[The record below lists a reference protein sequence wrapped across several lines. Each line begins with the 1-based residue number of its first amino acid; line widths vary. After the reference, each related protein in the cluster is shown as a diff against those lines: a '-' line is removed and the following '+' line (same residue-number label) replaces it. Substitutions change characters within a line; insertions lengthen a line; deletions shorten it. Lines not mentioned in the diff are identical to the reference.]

1 MTISPYIFDLKS
13 TEFDELVL
21 VNSDKGPVLVNF
33 WSAKAAPCMMLMPR
47 LVKLCSEYQGRFLLG
62 MVNTD
67 EETDLVKRLGI
78 SSLPY
83 VRIYKKGEVVETI
96 RGAES
101 EKSLRQIL
109 AKHIPQVL
117 SPLHTR
123 AIKQVQTGKT
133 EEALQLMAE
142 AVVETPNDVRIPA
155 DMLRLL
161 IREGRFVEA
170 EKLAYSIPQSIQND
184 PSISLLMTHLEIFN
198 ASPEDDESSI
208 EAINMLYKK
217 LNEEEVCLNVR
228 LELASRLLKIDDIER
243 SLEQLYKIRQ
253 KDRAFRNNLGHRGM
267 LALFSLLGNSGE
279 VYETYR
285 KKIMT

>member
-83 VRIYKKGEVVETI
+83 LRIYKKGEVVETI

-123 AIKQVQTGKT
+123 AIRRVQTGKT

-155 DMLRLL
+155 DMLKLL

-208 EAINMLYKK
+208 ETINVLYKK
-217 LNEEEVCLNVR
+217 LNEEVDLNVR
-228 LELASRLLKIDDIER
+228 LELASRLLKIDDIEH